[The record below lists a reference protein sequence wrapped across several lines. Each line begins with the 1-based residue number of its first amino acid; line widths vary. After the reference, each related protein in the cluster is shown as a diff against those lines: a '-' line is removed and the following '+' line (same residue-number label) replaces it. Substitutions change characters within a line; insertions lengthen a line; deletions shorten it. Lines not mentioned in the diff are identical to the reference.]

1 MNIEQVSNSQIMS
14 DMMTPFSIVSLML
27 IALVTI
33 ILATGIAHMFLDDL
47 SDALKIGSG
56 ISALV
61 IVIIFICSLFF
72 ASSADQHIIKKDSKA
87 KIVDADVSN
96 DIKSFDKD
104 LTIKIKDNKGKRYTI
119 ISESDSKAQKTYGR
133 LDKND
138 EIRFKKDMTV
148 RKDGDDTFHL
158 YDKDL
163 ESYIWKMNK

>member
-1 MNIEQVSNSQIMS
+1 MSIEQVSNSQIMS
-14 DMMTPFSIVSLML
+14 DMMTSFGIVSLML

-61 IVIIFICSLFF
+61 IIIMFVCSLVF
-72 ASSADQHIIKKDSKA
+72 ASTTDQYIIKKDSKA
-87 KIVDADVSN
+87 KIVDTDVSGN
-96 DIKSFDKD
+96 AKSFEKD
-104 LTIKIKDNKGKRYTI
+104 LTIKIKDDKGKQYTI
-119 ISESDSKAQKTYGR
+119 ISDLDSKAQKTYGR

-138 EIRFKKDMTV
+138 EIKFKEDMTV
-148 RKDGDDTFHL
+148 KKDDNEYHSDN
-158 YDKDL
+158 KDL